1 MIPASFDY
9 VRAGSADEAIGLLRE
24 HGDDAKLLAGGHSLL
39 PLMKLR
45 LAQPALLVDIGPL
58 NELSY
63 VAEEKDYLAVGALT
77 RHHDIASSPVVLSS
91 VPLLAHVAG
100 QIGDPQVRHRGTI
113 GGSICHG
120 DPASD
125 LPAVLLALG
134 ATLVAQGPNGQ
145 REIDAKDFFV
155 SFFEV
160 ALRSDELLVEIRVPR
175 SLDAGWGFEKLTK
188 RAQDWAIVGAVA
200 VRSASGVG
208 VGLINMGPIPLRSSA
223 VEAAVLSGAN
233 AAEAAQFAAEGT
245 EPSADFNGSVAYRQ
259 HVARVLVRRAL
270 EKAGV

>member
-1 MIPASFDY
+1 VIPASFDY
-9 VRAGSADEAIGLLRE
+9 VRAGSVDEAIGLLSE

-45 LAQPALLVDIGPL
+45 LAQPALLIDIGSL
-58 NELSY
+58 RELSY
-63 VAEEKDYLAVGALT
+63 VKEEKDYVAVGALT
-77 RHHDIASSPVVLSS
+77 RHHDIATSPVALASTPV
-91 VPLLAHVAG
+91 LAHVAA

-134 ATLVAQGPNGQ
+134 GTLVVQGPNGR
-145 REIDAKDFFV
+145 REIDAEDFFL

-160 ALRSDELLVEIRVPR
+160 ALTPEELLVEIRVPR
-175 SLDAGWGFEKLTK
+175 SSKGQWGFEKLTK
-188 RAQDWAIVGAVA
+188 RALDWAIVGAVA
-200 VRSASGVG
+200 VRSTSGVG
-208 VGLINMGPIPLRSSA
+208 IGLINMGPVPLRSSA
-223 VEAAVLSGAN
+223 VEAAVAAGAD

>member
-9 VRAGSADEAIGLLRE
+9 VRAGSVDEAIGLLGE

-45 LAQPALLVDIGPL
+45 LAQPATLVDIGGL
-58 NELSY
+58 HELSY
-63 VAEEKDYLAVGALT
+63 VKEEMGYVCVGALT
-77 RHHDIASSPVVLSS
+77 RHHDLAMSLVAHASAPV
-91 VPLLAHVAG
+91 LAHVAG

-113 GGSICHG
+113 GGSIAHG

-134 ATLVAQGPNGQ
+134 GTLVVQGPNGR
-145 REIDAKDFFV
+145 REIEAKDFFL

-160 ALRSDELLVEIRVPR
+160 ALTPEELLVEVRVPR
-175 SLDAGWGFEKLTK
+175 SEGQWGFEKLTK

-200 VRSASGVG
+200 VRTSNGVG
-208 VGLINMGPIPLRSSA
+208 VGLINMGPIPMRASA
-223 VEAAVLSGAN
+223 VEAAVASGAN
-233 AAEAAQFAAEGT
+233 ATDAAQLADEGT
-245 EPSADFNGSVAYRQ
+245 EPSADFNGSVAYRR
-259 HVARVLVRRAL
+259 HVAKVLVGRAL
-270 EKAGV
+270 VKAGV

>member
-1 MIPASFDY
+1 VIPASFDY
-9 VRAGSADEAIGLLRE
+9 VRAGSVDDAIGLLSE

-45 LAQPALLVDIGPL
+45 LAQPALLIDIGSL
-58 NELSY
+58 RELSY
-63 VAEEKDYLAVGALT
+63 VKEEKDYVAVGALT
-77 RHHDIASSPVVLSS
+77 RHHDIATSPVALASTPV
-91 VPLLAHVAG
+91 LAHVAA

-134 ATLVAQGPNGQ
+134 GTLVVQGPNGR
-145 REIDAKDFFV
+145 REIDAEDFFL

-160 ALRSDELLVEIRVPR
+160 ALTPEELLVEIRVPR
-175 SLDAGWGFEKLTK
+175 SSKGQWGFEKLTK
-188 RAQDWAIVGAVA
+188 RALDWAIVGAVA
-200 VRSASGVG
+200 VRSTSGVG
-208 VGLINMGPIPLRSSA
+208 IGLINMGPVPLRSSA
-223 VEAAVLSGAN
+223 VEAAVAAGAD